1 MGRSIL
7 RQETQIRKSD
17 LYDDT
22 ISASEAN
29 YETTPTNIEDDLN
42 VLRSLGHLLLKNSA
56 GNWWD
61 GLNIPSALDTGT
73 ARGVNDLNT
82 DLHANERKRILRRRA
97 VVGADIGPI
106 ATNAQ
111 HVVLDGGAG
120 ELPGNTTAAVGAVT
134 TLGTVVAYE
143 ASFDTATLAEVAG
156 GDALRPKNLC
166 LLIDTATGDPVKTS
180 GGKEVYGLLQ
190 SESNTDGST
199 ITVSTPNRVQL
210 SFVTTNA
217 THDDLVLVAAG
228 EMDGKSIDYAATER
242 YAFEDIPEHAWL
254 GDDFKDAGAS
264 TATRQGGYDNQ
275 GATPVDLTTN
285 ATLDLEGAGL
295 VWAIRD
301 DAEAT
306 LFEIIEGSAGGTSQ
320 VNIRSD
326 VDEFDVDAA
335 VVDFLQGI
343 TVDSGGTAIDLGAT
357 TAGQI
362 SADGLVIYNSGAAA
376 DLKLDSAR
384 ELLFDD
390 VNQDGSTWT
399 ATELKLSDTSAEW
412 DTYKTNFGEVSLI
425 NAINQAY
432 TAVGTRRRVFAVV
445 TAATIAA
452 DTDVSG
458 PTTDN
463 NIDTDLGDL
472 SGGTFVDDYDFYING
487 QYLRPGADAAANND
501 VYPGT
506 SLAAG
511 QLKFEFKLKQGDQL
525 CVIDYV

>member
-17 LYDDT
+17 VYDDT
-22 ISASEAN
+22 ISASLAN
-29 YETTPTNIEDDLN
+29 YETNATDLEYHLN
-42 VLRSLGHLLLKNSA
+42 ALRPLGHLLLKNSA
-56 GNWWD
+56 GNWYD
-61 GLNIPSALDTGT
+61 GLNIPTALDTGS

-97 VVGADIGPI
+97 VVGAGVGPI

-111 HVVLDGGAG
+111 HIVLDAAG
-120 ELPGNTTAAVGAVT
+120 ELPGNTTAAIGAVT
-134 TLGTVVAYE
+134 TLGTVVAY
-143 ASFDTATLAEVAG
+143 AATFDSAQLTEVAG

-166 LLIDTATGDPVKTS
+166 LLIDTSTGDPLKTP

-199 ITVSTPNRVQL
+199 IGTTTPNRVQI
-210 SFVTTNA
+210 SFVVANA
-217 THDDLVLVAAG
+217 THDDLALVTAG
-228 EMDGKSIDYAATER
+228 DVDGKSFDYAATER

-254 GDDFKDAGAS
+254 GDDFKDAGAA
-264 TATRQGGYDNQ
+264 TATRQGAYDNQ
-275 GATPVDLTTN
+275 GTTPVDVTTN
-285 ATLDLEGAGL
+285 SFLDLEGAGL
-295 VWAIRD
+295 EWTIRD
-301 DAEAT
+301 DLEAM
-306 LFEIIEGSAGGTSQ
+306 LFQIVEGSAGGTSQ
-320 VNIRSD
+320 VNIGSD
-326 VDEFDVDAA
+326 VDEFDIDAA

-343 TVDSGGTAIDLGAT
+343 TVDSGGTAIDIGVG

-362 SADGLVIYNSGAAA
+362 SASGLVLYNSGASA

-384 ELLFDD
+384 EILFDD
-390 VNQDGSTWT
+390 ANQDASTWT
-399 ATELKLSDTSAEW
+399 ATELKLSDTAAEW
-412 DTYKTNFGEVSLI
+412 DTYKSNFGEVSLI

-432 TAVGTRRRVFAVV
+432 TATGVRRRVFAVV
-445 TAATIAA
+445 SVATINA

-458 PTTDN
+458 PSDDN

-487 QYLRPGADAAANND
+487 QYLRPGADAAANHD

-506 SLAAG
+506 SLANG

-525 CVIDYV
+525 AVVDYV

>member
-17 LYDDT
+17 VYDDT
-22 ISASEAN
+22 IAASLAN
-29 YETTPTNIEDDLN
+29 YETNATDLEYDLN
-42 VLRSLGHLLLKNSA
+42 ALRSMGHLLLKNSA
-56 GNWWD
+56 GNWYD
-61 GLNIPSALDTGT
+61 GLNIPTALDTGT

-111 HVVLDGGAG
+111 FVILGAG
-120 ELPGNTTAAVGAVT
+120 ELPGNTTAAIGAVT
-134 TLGTVVAYE
+134 TLGTVCAYE
-143 ASFDTATLAEVAG
+143 ASFGAASLAEVAG

-199 ITVSTPNRVQL
+199 ITATTPNRVQL
-210 SFVTTNA
+210 SFVTSNA
-217 THDDLVLVAAG
+217 THDDLVLVTAG

-264 TATRQGGYDNQ
+264 TATRQGAYDNQ
-275 GATPVDLTTN
+275 GTTPVDVTTN
-285 ATLDLEGAGL
+285 STLDLEGAGL
-295 VWAIRD
+295 EWTIRD
-301 DAEAT
+301 DAEAM
-306 LFEIIEGSAGGTSQ
+306 LFQVVEGSAGGTSQ
-320 VNIRSD
+320 VNIGSD

-343 TVDSGGTAIDLGAT
+343 TVDSGGTAIDIGAG

-362 SADGLVIYNSGAAA
+362 SADGLVLYNSGATS
-376 DLKLDSAR
+376 DIKIDSAR
-384 ELLFDD
+384 EILFDD

-399 ATELKLSDTSAEW
+399 ATELKLSDTVAEW

-432 TAVGTRRRVFAVV
+432 TATGVRRRVFAVV
-445 TAATIAA
+445 SVATINA

-458 PTTDN
+458 PSNDN

-472 SGGTFVDDYDFYING
+472 SGGTFVSDYDFYING
-487 QYLRPGADAAANND
+487 QYLRPGADAAANHD

-506 SLAAG
+506 SLANG

-525 CVIDYV
+525 AVVDYV